1 MTLIRG
7 HQYPDE
13 SIANGF
19 DYAIEEKF
27 HKYEYD
33 SECKNWEFIEIENG
47 YHLNCY
53 PETII
58 IGNLEILKKLKE
70 LT

>member
-1 MTLIRG
+1 MHYHI
-7 HQYPDE
+7 H
-13 SIANGF
+13 I
-19 DYAIEEKF
+19 YAIEEKF

-33 SECKNWEFIEIENG
+33 SACENWEFVEIENG

-58 IGNLEILKKLKE
+58 TGNLEILKKLKE